1 MDYKLLSS
9 LYYSNNDKYNEIYT
23 KRFESE
29 SSYHFGIDING
40 KEAFMIINNEILN
53 QVSDIHKFD
62 KMLIKTK
69 SLLPPI
75 ALQEYKKKCII
86 DEIKATNDIESVYS
100 TRKEISEIITNLE
113 SISDKKRFY
122 GIIKKYELL
131 DKNEYSDI
139 SNCQDIRNIYDETM
153 FRDIELSD
161 KEDLPDGKIF
171 RKDKVWVNNKH
182 QKTVHTGLYPEDK
195 IIEAMDKAISVLNNE
210 SINFLVRIAVFHY
223 LFEYIHPFYDGNGR
237 MGRLISSMLMTKELD
252 SFVAYRLSYTI
263 LKDKDKYYKSFNIT
277 GDKKN
282 FSDLTPFVIYF
293 FEFIKKSIENLIKGL
308 EQRIDKLNFYGSQI
322 SNLVVENCLDKNR
335 ADILYILVQNDLFG
349 ENPFGIYELS
359 AVSDCGETTA
369 RKSISKLIVDGY
381 VRREK
386 DGKRYVFDIIYD
398 KLDNI

>member
-9 LYYSNNDKYNEIYT
+9 LYYSNNDKYNEIYI

-53 QVSDIHKFD
+53 QVSDIHKLD

-69 SLLPPI
+69 ALLPPI

-282 FSDLTPFVIYF
+282 LSDLTPFVIYF
-293 FEFIKKSIENLIKGL
+293 FEFIKKSIRSLIEGL
-308 EQRIDKLNFYGSQI
+308 IYRADKLSFYGDKI
-322 SNLVVENCLDKNR
+322 YDLVNKNYLDEKYI
-335 ADILYILVQNDLFG
+335 DILYILIQNNLFG
-349 ENPFGIYELS
+349 ETLFGVSELALHS
-359 AVSDCGETTA
+359 KCGETTV
-369 RKSISKLIVDGY
+369 RKFIRKLTEEGY
-381 VRREK
+381 VKKEK